1 VKVQVQVQLL
11 TSTLEGGD
19 KIEAY
24 PETDQNQDTEVKNK
38 FGPRKQVEC
47 WNCGKPGHYMRSCT
61 KPKKLEVD
69 SVNATTDEVQ
79 NALILAVQSLIDDW
93 ILDSGASFYCTPHHE
108 MMQNYIAGD
117 HSVVYLADG
126 QPIDIVGIRD
136 VQIKTMNRSIWSLQ
150 NVRHVPGLKKK
161 LISVRQL
168 DDSGHSI
175 LFSGGMWKVSKG
187 AMVLAR
193 GKKTGTLYITTRFA
207 DICHNPIFDHFILII
222 IIILF
227 TEKDKK

>member
-1 VKVQVQVQLL
+1 LGKNRTEPNLL
-11 TSTLEGGD
+11 T
-19 KIEAY
+19 
-24 PETDQNQDTEVKNK
+24 PN
-38 FGPRKQVEC
+38 
-47 WNCGKPGHYMRSCT
+47 
-61 KPKKLEVD
+61 
-69 SVNATTDEVQ
+69 
-79 NALILAVQSLIDDW
+79 
-93 ILDSGASFYCTPHHE
+93 
-108 MMQNYIAGD
+108 
-117 HSVVYLADG
+117 LADG
-126 QPIDIVGIRD
+126 QPIDIMGIGD
-136 VQIKTMNRSIWSLQ
+136 VQIKTMNRSIWNLQ

>member
-1 VKVQVQVQLL
+1 
-11 TSTLEGGD
+11 
-19 KIEAY
+19 
-24 PETDQNQDTEVKNK
+24 
-38 FGPRKQVEC
+38 
-47 WNCGKPGHYMRSCT
+47 M
-61 KPKKLEVD
+61 
-69 SVNATTDEVQ
+69 
-79 NALILAVQSLIDDW
+79 
-93 ILDSGASFYCTPHHE
+93 
-108 MMQNYIAGD
+108 
-117 HSVVYLADG
+117 
-126 QPIDIVGIRD
+126 GIGD
-136 VQIKTMNRSIWSLQ
+136 VQIKTMNRSIWNLQ

>member
-1 VKVQVQVQLL
+1 MILVSFLGKNRTEPNLL
-11 TSTLEGGD
+11 T
-19 KIEAY
+19 
-24 PETDQNQDTEVKNK
+24 PN
-38 FGPRKQVEC
+38 
-47 WNCGKPGHYMRSCT
+47 
-61 KPKKLEVD
+61 
-69 SVNATTDEVQ
+69 
-79 NALILAVQSLIDDW
+79 
-93 ILDSGASFYCTPHHE
+93 
-108 MMQNYIAGD
+108 
-117 HSVVYLADG
+117 LADG
-126 QPIDIVGIRD
+126 QPIDIMGIGD
-136 VQIKTMNRSIWSLQ
+136 VQIKTMNRSIWNLQ

-175 LFSGGMWKVSKG
+175 FFSGGMWKVSKG